1 MDINSWLL
9 KKYIAPD
16 TFIKTHRWFFLLK
29 NEPNF
34 YFLLTTSLY
43 LMIYMFCI
51 IEFNIIRLLVNYM
64 LIILFFVNHD
74 MLLKIA
80 SLTKHLATYLA
91 YIWFITSVMSL
102 FSIYAVS
109 LNIPLS
115 IKQNSYYLTKRKITL
130 YTWEITVHVSNLTVL
145 VRNLTIMKSG
155 KSHYYEKW

>member
-1 MDINSWLL
+1 MKPIIQNKTINVFVLDFISYMLL
-9 KKYIAPD
+9 LWSHIL
-16 TFIKTHRWFFLLK
+16 WFLL
-29 NEPNF
+29 
-34 YFLLTTSLY
+34 SV
-43 LMIYMFCI
+43 YMFCI

-115 IKQNSYYLTKRKITL
+115 IKQNSYYLTKLKIAK
-130 YTWEITVHVSNLTVL
+130 SNE
-145 VRNLTIMKSG
+145 
-155 KSHYYEKW
+155 KSHYPRECSSAYPPPPKIC

>member
-1 MDINSWLL
+1 MLSYWGL
-9 KKYIAPD
+9 
-16 TFIKTHRWFFLLK
+16 
-29 NEPNF
+29 
-34 YFLLTTSLY
+34 
-43 LMIYMFCI
+43 YMFWI

-91 YIWFITSVMSL
+91 YIWFIISVMSL

-115 IKQNSYYLTKRKITL
+115 IKQNSYYLAKLKIAKSNEKSHYPREKSHYPCEKSHCTREKSL
-130 YTWEITVHVSNLTVL
+130 STYVISLSSWEISLLWIVI
-145 VRNLTIMKSG
+145 NLTIMKSG